1 MICPKDMKPCIDDL
15 CYGGGCI
22 AMDGAAMYYRCN
34 CGQLVSDDDHF
45 DCICEEYDD
54 LSPVTEAKP

>member
-22 AMDGAAMYYRCN
+22 EMNGAPMYYRCA
-34 CGQLVSDDDHF
+34 CGQLVSDGDMDN
-45 DCICEEYDD
+45 CLCEPEEYYCID
-54 LSPVTEAKP
+54 EAKP